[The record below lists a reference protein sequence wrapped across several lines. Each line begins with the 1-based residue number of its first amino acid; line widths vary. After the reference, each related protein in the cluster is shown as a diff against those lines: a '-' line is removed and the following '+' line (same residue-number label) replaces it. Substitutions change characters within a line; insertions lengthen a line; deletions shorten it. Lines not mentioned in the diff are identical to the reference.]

1 MQKEIFVPMRLTA
14 ELQGANE
21 KKKKKSLTFRK
32 SQIPPAPGM
41 RIPYVKKISVNYL
54 GLGITWVG

>member
-21 KKKKKSLTFRK
+21 EKKKKKLD
-32 SQIPPAPGM
+32 I
-41 RIPYVKKISVNYL
+41 
-54 GLGITWVG
+54 